1 MKIKTLPFIIF
12 ILISFSYALDG
23 DMYDFFLPNGLKV
36 ILMEKHGAP
45 KAAVSLFYH
54 VGSHDDK
61 EGQKGINMITRQII
75 FETWENPPEIQ
86 EGTSKNS
93 KLEYK
98 KKFSQLQAHFYSKA
112 SYDKTFFVV
121 EVPVENIEFV
131 LDLGSDIMQN
141 IIITEDILNRSKDKH
156 KADYISWH
164 NEPLT
169 GPGMKQEYDMLHS
182 MIPEGHPYKTQTRG
196 ILEQFDTLS
205 VQTCQNYLN
214 TYFVPNNAVLIIV
227 GDIIPEDATELIY
240 QHFSPI
246 KAAEAIPP
254 GPDLSLSI
262 NMIPDNKKN
271 IKHHISDKS
280 IPVYSTVFTVNFIYP
295 PLGVDDWFILEHLG
309 EIINRDSHL
318 PGDISK
324 MFTKNFRQLTYGPR
338 YYLFGTHGGGI
349 FGVIG
354 VNIFRNGSLNK
365 IEKNMLKT
373 FEFIGKNGIDEE
385 DLNEYRKFKLLE
397 SYIDGYNY
405 GYIAYKL
412 GNAEIIYGDYREYN
426 REIEILKNLSN
437 EDIKR
442 VVSTYLISDNMIT
455 MHVTINEKR
464 WYTPIASFLFNQIF
478 TRIQRP
484 DLGIF

>member
-1 MKIKTLPFIIF
+1 MKIKTIPFIIYSF
-12 ILISFSYALDG
+12 LLIAFSYSFDG
-23 DMYDFFLPNGLKV
+23 DMYDFTLPNGLKV

-61 EGQKGINMITRQII
+61 EGQKGINMIIRQII
-75 FETWENPPEIQ
+75 NETWENPPVIQ
-86 EGTSKNS
+86 ERTSKYS
-93 KLEYK
+93 RLEYE
-98 KKFSQLQAHFYSKA
+98 KKFSELQAHFYSEP

-121 EVPVENIEFV
+121 EVPIENIEFV
-131 LDLGSDIMQN
+131 LDLGSDLMN
-141 IIITEDILNRSKDKH
+141 IIITEEILNRSKDKH
-156 KADYISWH
+156 KAEYISWH

-240 QHFSPI
+240 QYFSPL

-271 IKHHISDKS
+271 IKHHISDKA
-280 IPVYSTVFTVNFIYP
+280 IPVYSTVFSVNFIYP
-295 PLGVDDWFILEHLG
+295 PLGLDDVLILEHLDDF
-309 EIINRDSHL
+309 ISRDANL

-324 MFTKNFRQLTYGPR
+324 MFTKNFRLLTYGPQS
-338 YYLFGTHGGGI
+338 YMFAPLGGGI
-349 FGVIG
+349 FGVGGI
-354 VNIFRNGSLNK
+354 NILRNGPLNK
-365 IEKNMLKT
+365 MQKNILKT
-373 FEFIGKNGIDEE
+373 FEFIGENGIDEE
-385 DLNEYRKFKLLE
+385 DLNQYRKFKLLE
-397 SYIDGYNY
+397 NYIDGYSY
-405 GYIAYKL
+405 GSIAYKL
-412 GNAEIIYGDYREYN
+412 GNAEIYYDSYRDYN
-426 REIEILKNLSN
+426 RDIELLENLSN

-455 MHVTINEKR
+455 MHATINEKR
-464 WYTPIASFLFNQIF
+464 WYTPIVSFLFNQIF
-478 TRIQRP
+478 TRFKRP
-484 DLGIF
+484 DIF